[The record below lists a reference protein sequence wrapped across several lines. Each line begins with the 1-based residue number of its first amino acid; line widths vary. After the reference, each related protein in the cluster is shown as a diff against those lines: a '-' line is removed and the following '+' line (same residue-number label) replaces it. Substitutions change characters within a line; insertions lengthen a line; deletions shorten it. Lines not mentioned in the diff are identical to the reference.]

1 MEVNRDTGLE
11 PGESETKCLSR
22 LEPGVPIHLH
32 CPDPPCLMVF
42 SFGMIL
48 LWENWVLLVQK
59 VDKGIS
65 NDKTCFGRLQ
75 ALVGPKNP

>member
-1 MEVNRDTGLE
+1 MSL
-11 PGESETKCLSR
+11 CLSR
-22 LEPGVPIHLH
+22 FEPRVPIHLH
-32 CPDPPCLMVF
+32 CPDPPRLMVF
-42 SFGMIL
+42 SLGMIL

-65 NDKTCFGRLQ
+65 DDETCFGRLQ